1 MKILSINTSLPKKI
15 NFKNKIVNTSIFKEP
30 NNNEL
35 SVTKNGLDGDR
46 QADLL
51 AHGGINKAIYAY
63 SYKHYEYWGN
73 FLRKDFSE
81 EYGLVGENLTIDDFD
96 EKNIFIGDEFRISSA
111 TLKVTQPRIPCYKIS
126 IKMNEKNF
134 MKYFIEYNYLGIYMK
149 VINDGIIKKGDEIE
163 LTYREPNSMTI
174 YDISMLLFSDN
185 NIEKMKKAASLD
197 CLTDEIKQRF
207 NERLAKLGHYETI

>member
-1 MKILSINTSLPKKI
+1 MKILSINTSPPKKI

-30 NNNEL
+30 KNNEL
-35 SVTKNGLDGDR
+35 SVTKNGLEGDR

-111 TLKVTQPRIPCYKIS
+111 TFKVTQPRIPCYKIS

-163 LTYREPNSMTI
+163 LTNREPNSMTI

-185 NIEKMKKAASLD
+185 NIEKMKKAASLA

>member
-30 NNNEL
+30 KNNEL

-51 AHGGINKAIYAY
+51 AHGGVNKAIYAY

-111 TLKVTQPRIPCYKIS
+111 TFKVTQPRIPCYKIS

-185 NIEKMKKAASLD
+185 NIKKMKKATSLD

>member
-1 MKILSINTSLPKKI
+1 MKILSINTSPPKKI

-30 NNNEL
+30 KNNEL

-51 AHGGINKAIYAY
+51 AHGGLDKAIYAY

-111 TLKVTQPRIPCYKIS
+111 TFKVTQPRIPCYKIS

>member
-1 MKILSINTSLPKKI
+1 MKILSINTSPPKKI

-30 NNNEL
+30 KNDEL
-35 SVTKNGLDGDR
+35 SVTKNGLEGDR

-51 AHGGINKAIYAY
+51 AHGGIDKAIYAY

-96 EKNIFIGDEFRISSA
+96 EKNIFIGDEFRISKA
-111 TLKVTQPRIPCYKIS
+111 ILKVTQPRIPCYKIS

-134 MKYFIEYNYLGIYMK
+134 MKYFIEHNYLGIYMK
-149 VINDGIIKKGDEIE
+149 VMNDGIIKKGDEIE
-163 LTYREPNSMTI
+163 LTYREPNSMTV
-174 YDISMLLFSDN
+174 YDISMLLFADN
-185 NIEKMKKAASLD
+185 NVEKMKKAASLA

>member
-1 MKILSINTSLPKKI
+1 MKILSINTSPPKKI

-30 NNNEL
+30 KSDEL
-35 SVTKNGLDGDR
+35 SVTKNGLEGDR

-51 AHGGINKAIYAY
+51 AHGGIDKAIYAY

-96 EKNIFIGDEFRISSA
+96 EKNIFIGDEFRISKA
-111 TLKVTQPRIPCYKIS
+111 ILKVTQPRIPCYKIS

-134 MKYFIEYNYLGIYMK
+134 MKYFIEHNYLGIYMK

-163 LTYREPNSMTI
+163 LTYREPNSMTV
-174 YDISMLLFSDN
+174 YDISMLLFADN
-185 NIEKMKKAASLD
+185 NVEKMKKAVSLA

>member
-1 MKILSINTSLPKKI
+1 MKILSINTSPPKKI

-30 NNNEL
+30 QNDEL
-35 SVTKNGLDGDR
+35 SVTKKGLEGDR

-96 EKNIFIGDEFRISSA
+96 EKNIYIGDEFRISKA
-111 TLKVTQPRIPCYKIS
+111 ILKVTQPRIPCYKIS

-134 MKYFIEYNYLGIYMK
+134 MKYFIEHNYLGIYMK

-163 LTYREPNSMTI
+163 LTYREPNSMTV
-174 YDISMLLFSDN
+174 YDISMLLFADN
-185 NIEKMKKAASLD
+185 NVEKMKKAVSLA

>member
-1 MKILSINTSLPKKI
+1 MKILSINTSPPKKI

-30 NNNEL
+30 KNDEL
-35 SVTKNGLDGDR
+35 SVTKNGLEGDR

-51 AHGGINKAIYAY
+51 AHGGIDKAIYAY

-111 TLKVTQPRIPCYKIS
+111 ILKVTQPRIPCYKIS

-134 MKYFIEYNYLGIYMK
+134 MKYFIEHNYLGIYLK

-163 LTYREPNSMTI
+163 LTYREPNSMTV
-174 YDISMLLFSDN
+174 YDISMLLFADN
-185 NIEKMKKAASLD
+185 NVEKMKKAVSLA

>member
-1 MKILSINTSLPKKI
+1 MKILSINTSPPKKI

-30 NNNEL
+30 KNDEL
-35 SVTKNGLDGDR
+35 SVTKNGLEGDR

-51 AHGGINKAIYAY
+51 AHGGIDKAIYAY

-96 EKNIFIGDEFRISSA
+96 EKNIFIGDEFRISKA
-111 TLKVTQPRIPCYKIS
+111 ILKVTQPRIPCYKIS

-134 MKYFIEYNYLGIYMK
+134 MKYFIEHNYLGIYMK

-163 LTYREPNSMTI
+163 LTYREPNSMTV
-174 YDISMLLFSDN
+174 YDISMLLFADN
-185 NIEKMKKAASLD
+185 NVEKMKKAVSLA

>member
-1 MKILSINTSLPKKI
+1 MKILSINTSPPKKI

-30 NNNEL
+30 KNDEL
-35 SVTKNGLDGDR
+35 SVTKNGLEGDR

-96 EKNIFIGDEFRISSA
+96 EKNIFIGDEFRISKA
-111 TLKVTQPRIPCYKIS
+111 ILKVTQPRIPCYKIS

-134 MKYFIEYNYLGIYMK
+134 MKYFIEHNYLGIYMK

-163 LTYREPNSMTI
+163 LTYREPNSMTV
-174 YDISMLLFSDN
+174 YDISMLLFADN
-185 NIEKMKKAASLD
+185 NVEKMKKAVSLA

>member
-1 MKILSINTSLPKKI
+1 MKILSINTSPPKKI

-30 NNNEL
+30 KNDEL
-35 SVTKNGLDGDR
+35 SVTKNGHEGDR

-51 AHGGINKAIYAY
+51 AHGGIDKAIYAY

-96 EKNIFIGDEFRISSA
+96 EKNIFIGDEFRISKA
-111 TLKVTQPRIPCYKIS
+111 ILKVTQPRIPCYKIS

-134 MKYFIEYNYLGIYMK
+134 MKYFIEHNYLGIYMK

-163 LTYREPNSMTI
+163 LTYREPNSMTV
-174 YDISMLLFSDN
+174 YDISMLLFADN
-185 NIEKMKKAASLD
+185 NVEKMKKAVSL
-197 CLTDEIKQRF
+197 T
-207 NERLAKLGHYETI
+207 

>member
-1 MKILSINTSLPKKI
+1 MKILSINTSPPKKI

-30 NNNEL
+30 KNDEL
-35 SVTKNGLDGDR
+35 SVTKNGLEGDR

-51 AHGGINKAIYAY
+51 AHGGIDKAIYAY

-96 EKNIFIGDEFRISSA
+96 EKNIFIGDEFRISKA
-111 TLKVTQPRIPCYKIS
+111 ILKVTQPRIPCYKIS

-134 MKYFIEYNYLGIYMK
+134 MKYFIEHNYLGIYMK

-163 LTYREPNSMTI
+163 LPYREPNSMTV
-174 YDISMLLFSDN
+174 YDISMLLFAEN
-185 NIEKMKKAASLD
+185 NVEKMKKAVSLA

>member
-30 NNNEL
+30 KNNEL

-63 SYKHYEYWGN
+63 SYKHYEYWGS

-111 TLKVTQPRIPCYKIS
+111 TFKVTQPRIPCYKIS

-185 NIEKMKKAASLD
+185 NIKKMKKATSLD

>member
-1 MKILSINTSLPKKI
+1 MKILSINTSPPKKI

-30 NNNEL
+30 KNDEL
-35 SVTKNGLDGDR
+35 SVTKNGLEGDR

-51 AHGGINKAIYAY
+51 AHGGIDKAIYAY

-111 TLKVTQPRIPCYKIS
+111 ILKVTQPRIPCYKIS

-134 MKYFIEYNYLGIYMK
+134 MKYFIEHNYLGIYMK

-163 LTYREPNSMTI
+163 LTYREPNSMTV
-174 YDISMLLFSDN
+174 YDISMLLFADN
-185 NIEKMKKAASLD
+185 NVEKMKKAASLA

>member
-1 MKILSINTSLPKKI
+1 MKILSINTSPPKKI

-30 NNNEL
+30 KNNEL
-35 SVTKNGLDGDR
+35 SITKNGLEGDR

-96 EKNIFIGDEFRISSA
+96 EKNIYIGDEFRISKA
-111 TLKVTQPRIPCYKIS
+111 ILKVTQPRIPCYKIS

-134 MKYFIEYNYLGIYMK
+134 MKYFIEHNYLGIYMK
-149 VINDGIIKKGDEIE
+149 VINDGKIKKGDEIE
-163 LTYREPNSMTI
+163 LIYREPNSMTI

-185 NIEKMKKAASLD
+185 NIEKMKKAVSLD
-197 CLTDEIKQRF
+197 FLTDEIKQRF

>member
-1 MKILSINTSLPKKI
+1 MKILSVNTSPPKKI

-30 NNNEL
+30 KNNEL
-35 SVTKNGLDGDR
+35 SVTKNGLEGDR

-96 EKNIFIGDEFRISSA
+96 EKNIYIGDEFKISEA
-111 TLKVTQPRIPCYKIS
+111 ILKVTQPRIPCYKIS

-149 VINDGIIKKGDEIE
+149 VINDGKIKKGDEIE
-163 LTYREPNSMTI
+163 LIYREPNSMTI
-174 YDISMLLFSDN
+174 YDISMLLFSDT

-197 CLTDEIKQRF
+197 FLTDEIKQRF

>member
-1 MKILSINTSLPKKI
+1 MKILSINTSPPKKI

-30 NNNEL
+30 KNNEL
-35 SVTKNGLDGDR
+35 SVTKNGLEGDR

-96 EKNIFIGDEFRISSA
+96 EKNIFIGDEFRISA
-111 TLKVTQPRIPCYKIS
+111 AILKVTQPRIPCYKIS

-134 MKYFIEYNYLGIYMK
+134 MKYFIEHNYLGIYMK

-185 NIEKMKKAASLD
+185 NIKKMKKATSLD

>member
-1 MKILSINTSLPKKI
+1 MKILSINTSPPKKI

-30 NNNEL
+30 KNNEL
-35 SVTKNGLDGDR
+35 SVTKNGLEGDR

-96 EKNIFIGDEFRISSA
+96 EKNIFIGDEFRISKA
-111 TLKVTQPRIPCYKIS
+111 ILKVTQPRIPCYKIS

-134 MKYFIEYNYLGIYMK
+134 MKYFIEHNYLGIYMK

-163 LTYREPNSMTI
+163 LTYREPNSMTV
-174 YDISMLLFSDN
+174 YDISMLLFADN
-185 NIEKMKKAASLD
+185 NVEKMKKAASLA

>member
-1 MKILSINTSLPKKI
+1 MKILSINTSPPKKI

-30 NNNEL
+30 KNNEL

-111 TLKVTQPRIPCYKIS
+111 TFKVTQPRIPCYKIS

-185 NIEKMKKAASLD
+185 NIKKMKKATSLD

>member
-1 MKILSINTSLPKKI
+1 MKILSINTSPPKKI

-30 NNNEL
+30 KNDEL
-35 SVTKNGLDGDR
+35 SVTKNGLEGDR

-51 AHGGINKAIYAY
+51 AHGGIDKAIYAY

-96 EKNIFIGDEFRISSA
+96 EKNIFIGDEFRISKA
-111 TLKVTQPRIPCYKIS
+111 IFKVTQPRIPCYKIS

-134 MKYFIEYNYLGIYMK
+134 MKYFIEHNYLGIYMK

-163 LTYREPNSMTI
+163 LTYREPNSMTV
-174 YDISMLLFSDN
+174 YDISMLLFADN
-185 NIEKMKKAASLD
+185 NVEKNEKAASLA

>member
-1 MKILSINTSLPKKI
+1 MKILSINTSPPKKI

-30 NNNEL
+30 KNDEL
-35 SVTKNGLDGDR
+35 SVTKNGLEGDR

-51 AHGGINKAIYAY
+51 AHGGIDKAIYAY

-111 TLKVTQPRIPCYKIS
+111 ILKVTQPRIPCYKIS

-134 MKYFIEYNYLGIYMK
+134 MKYFIEHNYLGIYMK

-163 LTYREPNSMTI
+163 LTYRAVSYTH
-174 YDISMLLFSDN
+174 
-185 NIEKMKKAASLD
+185 
-197 CLTDEIKQRF
+197 LTLPTKRIV
-207 NERLAKLGHYETI
+207 

>member
-1 MKILSINTSLPKKI
+1 MKILSINTSPPKKI

-30 NNNEL
+30 KNDEL
-35 SVTKNGLDGDR
+35 SVTKNGLEGDR

-51 AHGGINKAIYAY
+51 AHGGIDKAIYAY

-96 EKNIFIGDEFRISSA
+96 EKNIFIGDEFRISKA
-111 TLKVTQPRIPCYKIS
+111 ILKVTQPRIPCYKIS

-134 MKYFIEYNYLGIYMK
+134 MKYFIEHNYLGIYMK

-163 LTYREPNSMTI
+163 LTYREPNSMTV
-174 YDISMLLFSDN
+174 YDISMLLFVDN
-185 NIEKMKKAASLD
+185 NVEKMKKAVSLA

>member
-1 MKILSINTSLPKKI
+1 MKILSINTSPPKKI
-15 NFKNKIVNTSIFKEP
+15 KFKNKIVNTSIFKEP
-30 NNNEL
+30 QNDEL
-35 SVTKNGLDGDR
+35 SVTKNGLEGDR

-51 AHGGINKAIYAY
+51 AHGGIDKAIYAY

-96 EKNIFIGDEFRISSA
+96 EKNIFIGDEFRISKA
-111 TLKVTQPRIPCYKIS
+111 ILKVTQPRIPCYKIS

-134 MKYFIEYNYLGIYMK
+134 MKYFIEHSYLGIYMK

-163 LTYREPNSMTI
+163 LTYREPNSMTV
-174 YDISMLLFSDN
+174 YDISMLLFADN
-185 NIEKMKKAASLD
+185 NVEKMKKAVSLA

>member
-1 MKILSINTSLPKKI
+1 MKILSINTSPPKKI

-30 NNNEL
+30 KNDEL
-35 SVTKNGLDGDR
+35 SVTKNGLEGDR

-51 AHGGINKAIYAY
+51 AHGGIDKAIYAY

-96 EKNIFIGDEFRISSA
+96 EKNIFIGDEFRISKA
-111 TLKVTQPRIPCYKIS
+111 ILKVTQPRIPCYKIS

-134 MKYFIEYNYLGIYMK
+134 MKYFIEHNYLGIYMK

-163 LTYREPNSMTI
+163 LTYREPNSMTV
-174 YDISMLLFSDN
+174 YDISMLLFAEN
-185 NIEKMKKAASLD
+185 NVEKMKKAVSLA

>member
-96 EKNIFIGDEFRISSA
+96 EKKIFIGDEFRISSA
-111 TLKVTQPRIPCYKIS
+111 TFKVTQPRIPCYKIS

-185 NIEKMKKAASLD
+185 NIKKMKKAASLD

>member
-1 MKILSINTSLPKKI
+1 MKILSINTSPPKKI

-30 NNNEL
+30 QNDEL
-35 SVTKNGLDGDR
+35 SVTKNGLEGDR

-51 AHGGINKAIYAY
+51 AHGGIDKAIYAY

-96 EKNIFIGDEFRISSA
+96 EKNIFIGDEFRISKA
-111 TLKVTQPRIPCYKIS
+111 ILKVTQPRIPCYKIS

-134 MKYFIEYNYLGIYMK
+134 MKYFIEHNYLGIYMK

-163 LTYREPNSMTI
+163 LTYREPNSMTV
-174 YDISMLLFSDN
+174 YDISMLLFADN
-185 NIEKMKKAASLD
+185 NVEKMKKAASLA

>member
-1 MKILSINTSLPKKI
+1 MKILSINTSPPKKI

-30 NNNEL
+30 QNDEL
-35 SVTKNGLDGDR
+35 SVTKKGLEGDR

-51 AHGGINKAIYAY
+51 AHGGIDKAIYAY

-96 EKNIFIGDEFRISSA
+96 EKNIFIGDEFRISKA
-111 TLKVTQPRIPCYKIS
+111 ILKVTQPRIPCYKIS

-134 MKYFIEYNYLGIYMK
+134 MKYFIEHNYLGIYMK

-163 LTYREPNSMTI
+163 LTYREPNSMTV
-174 YDISMLLFSDN
+174 YDISMLLFADN
-185 NIEKMKKAASLD
+185 NVEKMKKAASLA

>member
-1 MKILSINTSLPKKI
+1 MKILSINTSPPKKI

-30 NNNEL
+30 KNDEL
-35 SVTKNGLDGDR
+35 SVTKNGLEGDR

-51 AHGGINKAIYAY
+51 AHGGIDKAIYAY

-111 TLKVTQPRIPCYKIS
+111 ILKVTQPRIPCYKIS

-134 MKYFIEYNYLGIYMK
+134 MKYFIEHNYLGIYMK

-163 LTYREPNSMTI
+163 LTYREPNSMTV
-174 YDISMLLFSDN
+174 YDISMLLFADN
-185 NIEKMKKAASLD
+185 NVEKMKKAVSLA

>member
-30 NNNEL
+30 KNNEL

-51 AHGGINKAIYAY
+51 AHGGVNKAIYAY

-111 TLKVTQPRIPCYKIS
+111 TFKVTQPRIPCYKIS

-197 CLTDEIKQRF
+197 FLTDEIKQRF

>member
-1 MKILSINTSLPKKI
+1 MKILSINTSPPKKI

-30 NNNEL
+30 KNDEL
-35 SVTKNGLDGDR
+35 SVTKNGLEGDR

-51 AHGGINKAIYAY
+51 AHGGIDKAIYAY

-96 EKNIFIGDEFRISSA
+96 EKNIFIGDEFRISKA
-111 TLKVTQPRIPCYKIS
+111 ILKVTQPRIPCYKIS

-134 MKYFIEYNYLGIYMK
+134 MKYFIEHNYLGIYLK

-163 LTYREPNSMTI
+163 LTYREPNSMTV
-174 YDISMLLFSDN
+174 YDISMLLFADN
-185 NIEKMKKAASLD
+185 NVEKMKKAVSLA

>member
-1 MKILSINTSLPKKI
+1 MKILSINTSPPKKI

-30 NNNEL
+30 KNDEL
-35 SVTKNGLDGDR
+35 SVTKNGLEGDR

-96 EKNIFIGDEFRISSA
+96 EKNIYIGDEFRISKA
-111 TLKVTQPRIPCYKIS
+111 ILKVTQPRIPCYKIS

-134 MKYFIEYNYLGIYMK
+134 MKYFIEHNYLGIYMK
-149 VINDGIIKKGDEIE
+149 VINDGKIKKGDEIE
-163 LTYREPNSMTI
+163 LTYREPNSMTV

-185 NIEKMKKAASLD
+185 NIEKMKKAVSLD
-197 CLTDEIKQRF
+197 FLTDEIKQRF

>member
-1 MKILSINTSLPKKI
+1 MKILSINTSPPKKI

-30 NNNEL
+30 KENEL

-96 EKNIFIGDEFRISSA
+96 EKKIFIGDEFRISSA
-111 TLKVTQPRIPCYKIS
+111 TFKVTQPRIPCYKIS

-197 CLTDEIKQRF
+197 FLTDEIKQRF

>member
-1 MKILSINTSLPKKI
+1 MKILSINTSPPKKI

-30 NNNEL
+30 QNDEL
-35 SVTKNGLDGDR
+35 SVTKNGLEGDR

-96 EKNIFIGDEFRISSA
+96 EKNIFIGDEFRISKA
-111 TLKVTQPRIPCYKIS
+111 ILKVTQPRIPCYKIS

-134 MKYFIEYNYLGIYMK
+134 MKYFIEHNYLGIYMK

-163 LTYREPNSMTI
+163 LTYREPNSMTV
-174 YDISMLLFSDN
+174 YDISMLLFADN
-185 NIEKMKKAASLD
+185 NVEKMKKAASLA

>member
-1 MKILSINTSLPKKI
+1 MKILSINTSPPKKI

-35 SVTKNGLDGDR
+35 CVTKNGLEGDR

-96 EKNIFIGDEFRISSA
+96 EKNIYIGDEFRISKA
-111 TLKVTQPRIPCYKIS
+111 ILKVTQPRIPCYKIS

-174 YDISMLLFSDN
+174 YDISMLLFSDT

-197 CLTDEIKQRF
+197 FLTDEIKQRF

>member
-1 MKILSINTSLPKKI
+1 MKILSINTSPPKKI

-30 NNNEL
+30 KNVEL
-35 SVTKNGLDGDR
+35 SVTKNGLEGDR

-51 AHGGINKAIYAY
+51 AHGGIDKAIYAY

-96 EKNIFIGDEFRISSA
+96 EKNIFIGDEFRISKA
-111 TLKVTQPRIPCYKIS
+111 ILKVTQPRIPCYKIS

-134 MKYFIEYNYLGIYMK
+134 MKYFIEHNYLGIYMK

-163 LTYREPNSMTI
+163 LTYREPNSMTV
-174 YDISMLLFSDN
+174 YDISMLLFADN
-185 NIEKMKKAASLD
+185 NVEKMKKAVSLA

>member
-1 MKILSINTSLPKKI
+1 MKILSINTSPPKKI

-30 NNNEL
+30 KNNEL
-35 SVTKNGLDGDR
+35 SVTKNGLEGDR

-51 AHGGINKAIYAY
+51 AHGGIDKAIYAY

-96 EKNIFIGDEFRISSA
+96 EKNIFIGDEFRISKA
-111 TLKVTQPRIPCYKIS
+111 ILKVTQPRIPCYKIS

-134 MKYFIEYNYLGIYMK
+134 MKYFIEHNYLGIYMK

-163 LTYREPNSMTI
+163 LTYREPNSMTV
-174 YDISMLLFSDN
+174 YDISMLLFADN
-185 NIEKMKKAASLD
+185 NVEKMKKAASLA

>member
-1 MKILSINTSLPKKI
+1 MKILSINTSPPKKI

-30 NNNEL
+30 QNDEL
-35 SVTKNGLDGDR
+35 SVTKNGLEGDR

-51 AHGGINKAIYAY
+51 AHGGIDKAIYAY

-111 TLKVTQPRIPCYKIS
+111 ILKVTQPRIPCYKIS

-134 MKYFIEYNYLGIYMK
+134 MKYFIEHNYLGIYMK
-149 VINDGIIKKGDEIE
+149 VINDGIIKKGDKIE
-163 LTYREPNSMTI
+163 LTYREPNSMTV
-174 YDISMLLFSDN
+174 YDISMLLFTDN
-185 NIEKMKKAASLD
+185 NVEKMKKAASLA

>member
-1 MKILSINTSLPKKI
+1 MKILSINTSPPKKI

-30 NNNEL
+30 KNNEL
-35 SVTKNGLDGDR
+35 SVTKNGLEGDR

-96 EKNIFIGDEFRISSA
+96 EKNIFIGDEFRISA
-111 TLKVTQPRIPCYKIS
+111 AILKVTQPRIPCYKIS

-134 MKYFIEYNYLGIYMK
+134 MKYFIEHNYLGIYMK

-185 NIEKMKKAASLD
+185 NIEKMKKAASLV

>member
-1 MKILSINTSLPKKI
+1 MKILSINTSSPKKI

-30 NNNEL
+30 KNNEL
-35 SVTKNGLDGDR
+35 SVTKNGLEGDR

-96 EKNIFIGDEFRISSA
+96 EKNIFIGDEFRISKA
-111 TLKVTQPRIPCYKIS
+111 ILKVTQPRIPCYKIS

-134 MKYFIEYNYLGIYMK
+134 MKYFIEHNYLGVYMK

-163 LTYREPNSMTI
+163 LIYREPNSMTI
-174 YDISMLLFSDN
+174 YDISTLLFSDN
-185 NIEKMKKAASLD
+185 SIEKMKKAASLTF
-197 CLTDEIKQRF
+197 LTDEIKQRF
-207 NERLAKLGHYETI
+207 NERLVKLGHYETI